1 MKTVSLKKIFNNTL
15 TRSVL
20 LLQRQYWQGFITLL
34 CLQLQNQ
41 QAPSLLLSFRPQ
53 HRQMRSGEILTTTS
67 VVCMLLASLISPTAM
82 ATELGRL
89 FTTTETRAQLDQ
101 LRNREPDKLS
111 ATLEIVLQPETP
123 EPQEII
129 LDPVSLRGTVQ
140 RNDGKN
146 TVWVNDGNTFRG
158 DLSLQDLDISSSATD
173 GHILIRMPDQET
185 EIRLRVGETFDP
197 YDQQTIDIVPQLK
210 KR

>member
-1 MKTVSLKKIFNNTL
+1 MRL
-15 TRSVL
+15 RSMCKPVGNP
-20 LLQRQYWQGFITLL
+20 Y
-34 CLQLQNQ
+34 
-41 QAPSLLLSFRPQ
+41 LSFRPQ
-53 HRQMRSGEILTTTS
+53 HRQVRSGEILS
-67 VVCMLLASLISPTAM
+67 AAVICLLLMLLMPSTTM
-82 ATELGRL
+82 AAELGRL

-101 LRNREPDKLS
+101 LRNREPEKMS
-111 ATLEIVLQPETP
+111 APVEIILQPESP

-146 TVWVNDGNTFRG
+146 TVWVNDGNTYRG
-158 DLSLQDLDISSSATD
+158 DLSLQDLDISSSTTD

-185 EIRLRVGETFDP
+185 EVRLRVGETFDP
-197 YDQQTIDIVPQLK
+197 YDQQTIDIVPQFK